1 MEMTRPRN
9 TQPEVELIIDGERN
23 SAPLSSMSASQLL
36 ACTPVRNFRWHRGQ
50 RHFPGWYW
58 SATDCRHV
66 MYESRLELGRLI
78 LADFDP
84 TVRGIRSQPFRLT
97 FTDREGRCRR
107 HVPDFALLTN
117 QGGVRIVN
125 VKPRAR
131 LLDDKV
137 RAALEDAHAALGT
150 AGLAT
155 EMWSG
160 EDPVAQSTIAFLS
173 AYRNSSLFDE
183 AELGRARQLLRNGM
197 CIVEAERLLL
207 DAGIVQPR
215 PIVLHLLWTHVLRMD
230 LTRPLQPDTVL
241 EAA

>member
-1 MEMTRPRN
+1 MTMTRPRN
-9 TQPEVELIIDGERN
+9 IQPEVELVIDGDR
-23 SAPLSSMSASQLL
+23 SSLPLSSMAASQLR
-36 ACTPVRNFRWHRGQ
+36 ACTPVRTFRWHRGQ

-58 SATDCRHV
+58 SATDRRHV
-66 MYESRLELGRLI
+66 MYESRLELGRLV

-84 TVRGIRSQPFRLT
+84 TVCSIRSQPFRLT
-97 FTDREGRCRR
+97 FTDREGRLRR
-107 HVPDFALLTN
+107 HVPDFALLTDR
-117 QGGVRIVN
+117 GGIRIVN

-137 RAALEDAHAALGT
+137 RTALEDAHAALGT

-160 EDPVAQSTIAFLS
+160 EDPVAHSTIAFLS

-183 AELGRARQLLRNGM
+183 AELGRARKVLRGRM
-197 CIVEAERLLL
+197 CVVEAERLLL
-207 DAGIVQPR
+207 DAGITQPR
-215 PIVLHLLWTHVLRMD
+215 PIVLHLLWTHMLRMD
-230 LTRPLQPDTVL
+230 LTRPLEPDTVL